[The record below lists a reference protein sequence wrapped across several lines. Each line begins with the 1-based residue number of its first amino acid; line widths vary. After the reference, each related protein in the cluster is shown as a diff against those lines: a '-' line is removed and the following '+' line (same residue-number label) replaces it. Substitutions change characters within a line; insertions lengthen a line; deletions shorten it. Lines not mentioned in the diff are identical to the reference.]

1 MQYPF
6 PANNSNVDSTRNSV
20 KTNNTEKQNQDSN
33 NNSNGDFNHNLNR
46 NRDTGKINADNSSI
60 DNFAMNSTQQQN
72 NTNNQSTYGVCAKPI
87 VSDGCEQK
95 YSQGKCCVTTVTN

>member
-33 NNSNGDFNHNLNR
+33 NSNGDFNHNLNR
-46 NRDTGKINADNSSI
+46 NRDTGKINDNSPN
-60 DNFAMNSTQQQN
+60 DTFAMNSTQN
-72 NTNNQSTYGVCAKPI
+72 NTNNQSTYVCAKPI

-95 YSQGKCCVTTVTN
+95 YSQGKYVLLQVIN